1 MYLWKECV
9 DVSTSQAANTFMGA
23 PWDSRYCLLN
33 LTVCLATVSLLNRFT
48 ELCAMTLCTLPFWAG
63 LDVVWRHPDAHFS
76 ISKLPPLVQ
85 RLLASEGRQMCLC
98 PGNCPRL
105 WRNVLAQG
113 LRPLPGGSPWLVV
126 GRIWGFKGPASL
138 LKLSKGHLNS
148 RASCGL
154 RCSHTACQIRPFVH
168 SSFLPF
174 LFSASPECAVAQVTF
189 RYNSS

>member
-1 MYLWKECV
+1 MEKSDLNSKLREYEAWPIDVSYRCHITYEYYINTQYWWFSNEPEYIKSQVKKRLRISHRDLMYLWKECV
-9 DVSTSQAANTFMGA
+9 DVSISQAANTFMGA

-98 PGNCPRL
+98 PGNCPQL

-113 LRPLPGGSPWLVV
+113 YVL
-126 GRIWGFKGPASL
+126 
-138 LKLSKGHLNS
+138 
-148 RASCGL
+148 
-154 RCSHTACQIRPFVH
+154 CQGAARG
-168 SSFLPF
+168 
-174 LFSASPECAVAQVTF
+174 
-189 RYNSS
+189 